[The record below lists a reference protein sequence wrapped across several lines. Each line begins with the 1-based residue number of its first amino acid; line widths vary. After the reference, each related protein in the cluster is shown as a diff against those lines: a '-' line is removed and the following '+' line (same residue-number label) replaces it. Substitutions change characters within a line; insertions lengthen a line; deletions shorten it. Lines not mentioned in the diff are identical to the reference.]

1 MGFELWAMSRCSKL
15 KAQSSKPRIMEIIKT
30 SIKDLLVIRP
40 EVFRDDRGYFY
51 ESYNKERFAKEG
63 LTMTFV
69 QDNESKSSKGVLR
82 GLHFQ
87 KPPYAQG
94 KLVRVVKGAVMDIAV
109 DLRKDSP
116 TYGKWES
123 RLLTEENKE
132 MFWIPEGFAHGFV
145 TLEDDTIFNYKCTNI
160 YNKESEGSILWN
172 DPDINIEWNIE
183 NPILSEKDKISPL
196 FKNFETPFT
205 K

>member
-1 MGFELWAMSRCSKL
+1 MSKNSRPIAQSSKL
-15 KAQSSKPRIMEIIKT
+15 KAKNMELIKT
-30 SIKDLLVIRP
+30 SIDGLLIIKP
-40 EVFRDDRGYFY
+40 DVFKDDRGYFY

-69 QDNESKSSKGVLR
+69 QDNESKSCKGVLR

-87 KPPYAQG
+87 KPPFAQG
-94 KLVRVVKGAVMDIAV
+94 KLVRVIKGSVMDVAV
-109 DLRKDSP
+109 DLRKDSL

-123 RLLTEENKE
+123 VVLTEENKLQ
-132 MFWIPEGFAHGFV
+132 FWIPEGFAHGFV
-145 TLEDDTIFNYKCTNI
+145 ALEDNTIFNYKCTNV

-172 DPDINIEWNIE
+172 DPDININWNID

-196 FKNFETPFT
+196 FKNFESPFI
-205 K
+205 

>member
-1 MGFELWAMSRCSKL
+1 
-15 KAQSSKPRIMEIIKT
+15 MEIIKT
-30 SIKDLLVIRP
+30 SIEGLLVIKP
-40 EVFRDDRGYFY
+40 DVFRDDRGYFY

-63 LTMTFV
+63 LTMNFV

-94 KLVRVVKGAVMDIAV
+94 KLVRVVKGAVWDVAV
-109 DLRKDSP
+109 DLRKNSP

-172 DPDINIEWNIE
+172 DPDININWDIE

-205 K
+205 Y